1 MVRREVRRPF
11 TQFLKPGHFYALGT
25 DRFYVSVDMEVLV
38 MYDSYY
44 DKDSIFKR
52 MTFNEETYILIRD
65 FLEKIYNDDCDD
77 IEDLGMECIIENT
90 GVEIKT
96 SYEIWW
102 YDELT
107 DNWLLIYSSIDTYE
121 EAIYLID
128 NRSDDSI
135 DDKFRIYEKS
145 ISISKKLLKEI

>member
-65 FLEKIYNDDCDD
+65 FLEKINNNDYDD
-77 IEDLGMECIIENT
+77 IENLGMECIIEST
-90 GVEIKT
+90 GVETKT

-107 DNWLLIYSSIDTYE
+107 DNWLLIYGSIDTYE

-128 NRSDDSI
+128 SRSDDSI

>member
-25 DRFYVSVDMEVLV
+25 DRFYVSNNMEVLV

-65 FLEKIYNDDCDD
+65 FLDKINNNDYNDIDGGVSFLIGNYWTFNYRIAD
-77 IEDLGMECIIENT
+77 ICENFEII
-90 GVEIKT
+90 
-96 SYEIWW
+96 
-102 YDELT
+102 
-107 DNWLLIYSSIDTYE
+107 
-121 EAIYLID
+121 
-128 NRSDDSI
+128 
-135 DDKFRIYEKS
+135 
-145 ISISKKLLKEI
+145 

>member
-25 DRFYVSVDMEVLV
+25 DRFYVSTDMEVLV

-65 FLEKIYNDDCDD
+65 FLEKIRNDDYGD
-77 IEDLGMECIIENT
+77 IEDLGKEDYH
-90 GVEIKT
+90 EI
-96 SYEIWW
+96 
-102 YDELT
+102 
-107 DNWLLIYSSIDTYE
+107 
-121 EAIYLID
+121 
-128 NRSDDSI
+128 
-135 DDKFRIYEKS
+135 
-145 ISISKKLLKEI
+145 

>member
-25 DRFYVSVDMEVLV
+25 DRFYVSNNMEVLV

-65 FLEKIYNDDCDD
+65 FLEKIRNNDCDD
-77 IEDLGMECIIENT
+77 IEDLGKECIMENT
-90 GVEIKT
+90 GVEIDRDHKPV
-96 SYEIWW
+96 EIKHR
-102 YDELT
+102 
-107 DNWLLIYSSIDTYE
+107 ITYRH
-121 EAIYLID
+121 IPDL
-128 NRSDDSI
+128 
-135 DDKFRIYEKS
+135 DKLDVKHDYNTTGYI
-145 ISISKKLLKEI
+145 

>member
-25 DRFYVSVDMEVLV
+25 DRFYVSNNMEVLV

-44 DKDSIFKR
+44 DRDSIFKR
-52 MTFNEETYILIRD
+52 ITFNEETYILIRD
-65 FLEKIYNDDCDD
+65 FLEKIRNDDYDD
-77 IEDLGMECIIENT
+77 IEDLGKECIIEST
-90 GVEIKT
+90 GVETKT

-107 DNWLLIYSSIDTYE
+107 DNWLLIYGSVDTYE

-128 NRSDDSI
+128 SRSDDSI
-135 DDKFRIYEKS
+135 NDKFRIYEKS
-145 ISISKKLLKEI
+145 ISISKKLIKEI

>member
-25 DRFYVSVDMEVLV
+25 DRFYVSNDMEVLV

-65 FLEKIYNDDCDD
+65 FLEKIRNDDYDD
-77 IEDLGMECIIENT
+77 IEDLGKEDYH
-90 GVEIKT
+90 EI
-96 SYEIWW
+96 
-102 YDELT
+102 
-107 DNWLLIYSSIDTYE
+107 
-121 EAIYLID
+121 
-128 NRSDDSI
+128 
-135 DDKFRIYEKS
+135 
-145 ISISKKLLKEI
+145 

>member
-52 MTFNEETYILIRD
+52 ITFNEETYMLIRD
-65 FLEKIYNDDCDD
+65 FLEKIRNNDCDD
-77 IEDLGMECIIENT
+77 IEDLGKEDYH
-90 GVEIKT
+90 EI
-96 SYEIWW
+96 
-102 YDELT
+102 
-107 DNWLLIYSSIDTYE
+107 
-121 EAIYLID
+121 
-128 NRSDDSI
+128 
-135 DDKFRIYEKS
+135 
-145 ISISKKLLKEI
+145 